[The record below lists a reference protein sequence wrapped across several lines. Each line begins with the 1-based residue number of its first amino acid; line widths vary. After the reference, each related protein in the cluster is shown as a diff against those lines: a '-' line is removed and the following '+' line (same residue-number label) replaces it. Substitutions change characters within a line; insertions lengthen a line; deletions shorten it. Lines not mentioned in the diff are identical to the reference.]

1 MPIPPTAAASTTI
14 AKLVG
19 RAWARARVTDRI
31 PAGTVWMRD
40 GWAGLNDLTAGTP
53 VIADAAVDAFHTLG
67 FSGGQA
73 AFDARVEVDA
83 V

>member
-1 MPIPPTAAASTTI
+1 
-14 AKLVG
+14 
-19 RAWARARVTDRI
+19 
-31 PAGTVWMRD
+31 MRD

-53 VIADAAVDAFHTLG
+53 VVADAAVDAFHALG

-73 AFDARVEVDA
+73 TFGARVEVEA